1 MEQND
6 QNMMATKAAAPAKN
20 HRFARHSKQ
29 MRRKYTE
36 QRVLL
41 WPVFL
46 RDLQMAL
53 RASVVVLAILAGS
66 PPAVR
71 VHRRPADVGSNSNRG
86 EEKEGES
93 PPKKKT
99 KTNEVR
105 YENWQRC
112 QLQIRLRKNS

>member
-6 QNMMATKAAAPAKN
+6 QNMMTKAAAPAKN
-20 HRFARHSKQ
+20 HKFARHSKQ

-53 RASVVVLAILAGS
+53 RASVVVLAVLAGR

-71 VHRRPADVGSNSNRG
+71 VHRRPADVGS
-86 EEKEGES
+86 KEGES
-93 PPKKKT
+93 PPEKE
-99 KTNEVR
+99 NEN
-105 YENWQRC
+105 E
-112 QLQIRLRKNS
+112 